1 MVAVDGSKNSHEAF
15 DTACR
20 LLNRGEDHLLIVTC
34 AEKVQGKHLLPAL
47 THKEKEAHE
56 ALTARVER
64 AQKAIMEPFRELAE
78 ERGIKSTCIMLKGHH
93 AGQMLCTL
101 VDERNVDFLVVG
113 RRGMNKVKRLLAGS
127 TSKYVMEHA
136 SCNVVVVK
144 GYFLPDQHG
153 SVKEVDRLEE
163 EERVRR
169 LHLDEDREVAAMEHK
184 ERVAAH
190 IGAVRDEEDERRR
203 RVATE
208 RIIDDR
214 VHLCEVLQFDSDSD

>member
-1 MVAVDGSKNSHEAF
+1 MATFMVAVDGSKNSHEAF

-47 THKEKEAHE
+47 NHKEKEAHE

-101 VDERNVDFLVVG
+101 ADERNVDFLVVG
-113 RRGMNKVKRLLAGS
+113 RYPSPSPLPSGVTTLLFLVPQISFLS
-127 TSKYVMEHA
+127 TDSISLTV
-136 SCNVVVVK
+136 CC
-144 GYFLPDQHG
+144 
-153 SVKEVDRLEE
+153 
-163 EERVRR
+163 
-169 LHLDEDREVAAMEHK
+169 
-184 ERVAAH
+184 
-190 IGAVRDEEDERRR
+190 AV
-203 RVATE
+203 
-208 RIIDDR
+208 
-214 VHLCEVLQFDSDSD
+214 LC